1 MGDGDVTQVRPARPR
16 STPHDLRSRLQPLA
30 ARCSPLQ
37 FTQQGE
43 PPTISFCVRLGYS
56 GDIRIVLK
64 SGDIDDRAF
73 RNPTLDRDD
82 CERAGIVIGGI
93 GAIRPAAK
101 QSSNQPSRDEP
112 ASDESCGRFAAA
124 GRAFESRGVMS

>member
-1 MGDGDVTQVRPARPR
+1 MGDGDVARSPA
-16 STPHDLRSRLQPLA
+16 TAALDASRFAQPLA
-30 ARCSPLQ
+30 APCSPLQ

-43 PPTISFCVRLGYS
+43 LPTISFCARLGYS

-93 GAIRPAAK
+93 GAIRPAA
-101 QSSNQPSRDEP
+101 QQPSNAPSRDEP
-112 ASDESCGRFAAA
+112 CSDESCGRFAAA

>member
-1 MGDGDVTQVRPARPR
+1 MCTAP
-16 STPHDLRSRLQPLA
+16 
-30 ARCSPLQ
+30 CSPLQ

-43 PPTISFCVRLGYS
+43 LRTISFCARLGYS

-93 GAIRPAAK
+93 GAIRAAA
-101 QSSNQPSRDEP
+101 QQPSNESSWDETSRDESSP
-112 ASDESCGRFAAA
+112 DESCGRFAAT